1 MDENGLIGEE
11 NSIDSEDE
19 ARRHDYGLYLMKR
32 LIQIKKAQNNR
43 LRLETLLRA
52 FYRWSYEFP
61 LAQKCDELAKQ
72 LRERNLMLDT
82 VRSSYLRDVVSV
94 KHHLDRINDAEADE
108 ENPSLV
114 KLKQNMYDLHT
125 LPSVDLRGLV
135 ENARAS
141 VRQSSAQLREGLVD
155 AGLLDPETLRTLNPW
170 DESRGYRRLMRI
182 KKGGAA
188 KPPDVEGESI
198 ALAAPSKK
206 KLFVRYCKECIGLS
220 MFIKDWNRE
229 VELSLKFKADFCN
242 IDNLIQEY
250 RSVIEKLNGTIEGQE
265 TEIVRLLERTS
276 KLETAN
282 AWFEKW
288 GVLKEAGRAG
298 NGGIMDEYEQ
308 KMMYKHTSEMA
319 RAEIESFAFNS
330 AMRLEVREKQH
341 LAAEMTHRQRLR
353 EAELSKDADS
363 KERVKLMQEFR
374 KTQQDL
380 QARVNEIT
388 ELSQANSVKEAEKA
402 HLNQKLAAAE
412 ADNKQLHSVID
423 KKEADYGTL
432 RDESNTKIEDLN
444 YQIRQLSSDY
454 NNQENTIDELRDS
467 VINKKVSACVCTI
480 PSLIIT
486 VLTAVRASS
495 QQTTIQDQANE
506 ISDLKQRVRELE
518 RLIPPPKPRF
528 TLRVVATA
536 VRYLMRLYRLLRQ
549 KDYES
554 MGRLGYNELTRRQD
568 KYIKMLTNANDKLQ
582 RQVFTLSN
590 SFAFQGEELLS
601 YRAVVKEKNV
611 ALKEQDTV
619 KQELKRTL
627 SLLRHTEAEKQEAI
641 ALGESNIEAQ
651 NVIINQRIH
660 GALEVQHDHH
670 LQQAKVYA
678 QIQRNLGHH
687 MAQSLFRVRA
697 IVSAFDV
704 DSELAVLAKPYEAT
718 FPNPVP
724 DAGPP
729 TSPKSQPAASFGSP
743 SERSAPP
750 TELLLSKQKSTRSLM
765 LGLRTKSKALV
776 SWVKKN
782 RIKMVLMPK
791 KVPVVLFRQPRP
803 DDDRESLRRERAK
816 SLKVMT
822 HVIQQDFQHV
832 EEVRKLVDADMRKL
846 QDYVYALKNKHN
858 ELLLQVKILEEEL
871 REERMPSV
879 NSRTN
884 RKRIGDIK
892 SSFSHLMRS
901 TDASHQNSYFSNV
914 LSAIETVQAEH
925 GEMFKDKLIK
935 SGKFKLTEVAKEVV
949 KEVRRSSVTVSA
961 KEANPTVNVWS
972 RQNSAKSTKMGSST
986 KSMRLD
992 TSSADNSPSRS
1003 SSFAAAGNP
1012 LARLPSVLEQDQE
1025 GNMGER
1031 PTGQVLRSTHSTRG
1045 MAASMK
1051 YGLNVPHAVPEHPE
1065 GPHHDE
1071 DGNSTR
1077 SEAAPLTIG
1086 NLSDGEHCEKGQ
1098 DPHPVPR
1105 RLFADEEPPTNRTAV
1120 SASHAIGHAGA
1131 NNAQEPRAAGT
1142 TDAPARRDSTPLRL
1156 PRTANAPAPA
1166 PAATANR
1173 KTPSA
1178 TAPTAPADPRT
1189 VSFGNAADSDSDK
1202 IGFPSRDPS
1211 VLRFDLQ
1218 YDGYGDSAPTVQ
1230 RGTSAVHMRG
1240 AVARE
1245 SPRAQTPG
1253 THHAGSGEQMTG
1265 RVLSSE
1271 DLVPDQTGFALDAE
1285 RSLCY
1290 DSETVGAAEPPAP
1303 PYSKTNAAELPEL
1316 EGAEVV
1322 DTVGFES
1329 DEEEEGEEFD
1339 EDILYMEDLLAA
1351 QHEMQGLLT
1360 REEVIQNRIRQ
1371 AEEDR
1376 VYLEQQVRSL
1386 EDRLEQKK
1394 AEYARLEQTVHV
1406 ATGEQKQLKGEVK
1419 ELTHQN
1425 ELLKEIVEED
1435 YRFHAANLDKV
1446 LKEKEQSVVDRFQ
1459 RRITTAHQ
1467 GTQVSC
1473 AVCAIKEEGL
1483 RGQVAP
1489 RVHSGYD
1496 DATVATVNEQF
1507 TKALNGEVILI
1518 AKPRRI
1524 NKKTIR
1530 SNQTDSPDNVPSQP
1544 AHLKGFEELFANPPT
1559 KEELLLAARP
1569 ILGGA
1574 FETLQ
1579 PKQRQTQQRGPSPTP
1594 GTGFSELLMKHLES
1608 TQHDQ
1613 PQVRICTAA
1622 TATEGSKFSRIKKMP
1637 TKSSTSSGDLL
1648 PGGADKAALAQRPH
1662 SASLATLKRN
1672 AEHRTESHTAAY
1684 LQNKLMGGYG
1694 TTPQIAPVSS
1704 QPHVPLHTVDI
1715 ACTIPEP
1722 TAAYLARAAQ
1732 NKARASSA
1740 SAARTEHT
1748 NSAKL
1753 LQGWQ
1758 EQDAGSQHSHV
1769 TSHHTKPASAN
1780 TAEQGPAQAFAAPP
1794 RPQSVDV
1801 RVRVPLPPRSG
1812 VTSSTNASK
1821 RDYLL
1826 DMADDLSDAGVEFV

>member
-1 MDENGLIGEE
+1 
-11 NSIDSEDE
+11 
-19 ARRHDYGLYLMKR
+19 
-32 LIQIKKAQNNR
+32 
-43 LRLETLLRA
+43 
-52 FYRWSYEFP
+52 
-61 LAQKCDELAKQ
+61 
-72 LRERNLMLDT
+72 
-82 VRSSYLRDVVSV
+82 
-94 KHHLDRINDAEADE
+94 
-108 ENPSLV
+108 
-114 KLKQNMYDLHT
+114 
-125 LPSVDLRGLV
+125 
-135 ENARAS
+135 
-141 VRQSSAQLREGLVD
+141 
-155 AGLLDPETLRTLNPW
+155 
-170 DESRGYRRLMRI
+170 
-182 KKGGAA
+182 
-188 KPPDVEGESI
+188 
-198 ALAAPSKK
+198 
-206 KLFVRYCKECIGLS
+206 
-220 MFIKDWNRE
+220 
-229 VELSLKFKADFCN
+229 
-242 IDNLIQEY
+242 
-250 RSVIEKLNGTIEGQE
+250 
-265 TEIVRLLERTS
+265 
-276 KLETAN
+276 
-282 AWFEKW
+282 
-288 GVLKEAGRAG
+288 
-298 NGGIMDEYEQ
+298 
-308 KMMYKHTSEMA
+308 
-319 RAEIESFAFNS
+319 
-330 AMRLEVREKQH
+330 
-341 LAAEMTHRQRLR
+341 
-353 EAELSKDADS
+353 
-363 KERVKLMQEFR
+363 
-374 KTQQDL
+374 
-380 QARVNEIT
+380 
-388 ELSQANSVKEAEKA
+388 
-402 HLNQKLAAAE
+402 
-412 ADNKQLHSVID
+412 
-423 KKEADYGTL
+423 
-432 RDESNTKIEDLN
+432 
-444 YQIRQLSSDY
+444 
-454 NNQENTIDELRDS
+454 
-467 VINKKVSACVCTI
+467 
-480 PSLIIT
+480 
-486 VLTAVRASS
+486 
-495 QQTTIQDQANE
+495 
-506 ISDLKQRVRELE
+506 
-518 RLIPPPKPRF
+518 
-528 TLRVVATA
+528 VVATA

-660 GALEVQHDHH
+660 GALEVQHDNH

-782 RIKMVLMPK
+782 RIQMVLMPK

-832 EEVRKLVDADMRKL
+832 EEVRKLVNTDMRKL
-846 QDYVYALKNKHN
+846 QDYVFALKNKHN

-925 GEMFKDKLIK
+925 GEMFKEKLIK

-1031 PTGQVLRSTHSTRG
+1031 PAGQVLRSTHSMRG

-1051 YGLNVPHAVPEHPE
+1051 YGLNVPHAVPEHPD

-1071 DGNSTR
+1071 EGNSTR
-1077 SEAAPLTIG
+1077 SEAAPATT
-1086 NLSDGEHCEKGQ
+1086 SHHKEEERREKTQGPQ
-1098 DPHPVPR
+1098 PVPR
-1105 RLFADEEPPTNRTAV
+1105 RLFADEERPVADRTAGT
-1120 SASHAIGHAGA
+1120 ASDPSGHAGGIL
-1131 NNAQEPRAAGT
+1131 AQETRALGT
-1142 TDAPARRDSTPLRL
+1142 SDALARRDSTPLRTH
-1156 PRTANAPAPA
+1156 PRGANTPA

-1173 KTPSA
+1173 RTPSA
-1178 TAPTAPADPRT
+1178 IAPTAPADPRA

-1218 YDGYGDSAPTVQ
+1218 YDNYSDPALTVQ
-1230 RGTSAVHMRG
+1230 QGTAMTTQVNSAI
-1240 AVARE
+1240 ATE
-1245 SPRAQTPG
+1245 SSRAHPPG
-1253 THHAGSGEQMTG
+1253 KDPAG
-1265 RVLSSE
+1265 RVRSSE
-1271 DLVPDQTGFALDAE
+1271 DLMPEQTGFALDAE

-1290 DSETVGAAEPPAP
+1290 DSDTVGAAEPPAP
-1303 PYSKTNAAELPEL
+1303 PYNKTSVTELPEF

-1507 TKALNGEVILI
+1507 TKPLNGEVVLM

-1530 SNQTDSPDNVPSQP
+1530 SNQTDSPDNVPPQP
-1544 AHLKGFEELFANPPT
+1544 AHLKGFAELFANPPT
-1559 KEELLLAARP
+1559 KEELLHAARP

-1574 FETLQ
+1574 FEALQ

-1594 GTGFSELLMKHLES
+1594 GGGFSELLMKHLES

-1613 PQVRICTAA
+1613 PQPRMSAAA
-1622 TATEGSKFSRIKKMP
+1622 TVTEGSKFSRLKKMP
-1637 TKSSTSSGDLL
+1637 PKSSTSSGDLL
-1648 PGGADKAALAQRPH
+1648 PGGGDKAALAQRPN

-1715 ACTIPEP
+1715 ACAVPEP

-1732 NKARASSA
+1732 NKIRASSA

-1758 EQDAGSQHSHV
+1758 EHDVGSQHSHLAP
-1769 TSHHTKPASAN
+1769 HHTKPASAN
-1780 TAEQGPAQAFAAPP
+1780 TAEPGPAQAFAAPP

-1812 VTSSTNASK
+1812 VNSSTSASK